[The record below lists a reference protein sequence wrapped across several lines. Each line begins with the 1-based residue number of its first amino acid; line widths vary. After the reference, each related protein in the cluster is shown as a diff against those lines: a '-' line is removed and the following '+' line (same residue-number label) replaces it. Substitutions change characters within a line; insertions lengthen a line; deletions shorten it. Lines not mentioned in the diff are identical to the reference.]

1 MLQTKF
7 SSVIR
12 CLTKQSRQTW
22 QCRLLSSSST
32 NSQKVSVDTG
42 DDRISVV
49 SLNRPPVN
57 SLNLEFMEDII
68 AALDQVEKDSKGM
81 ILTSANKSIFCA
93 GLDLKE
99 MYQPDEARLRKFWH
113 TLQEVW
119 LRLYTLKV
127 PLASAINGHAPAAGT
142 LMATCSDYRVMVGSN
157 PKFTMGLN
165 EAKFGLVAPFWFM
178 DAFIAVVGQRVGD
191 YSLLTG
197 KLYNVEESAKIGLID
212 EVVGT
217 KEEAIE
223 RCAYHIKQMSACKP
237 MAWHMTKLQTRD
249 AFIHRLKMNRQDDVN
264 NFVALVTQDH
274 LQKDLGAYIASL
286 SGGGGKK

>member
-93 GLDLKE
+93 GLDLKGKVE
-99 MYQPDEARLRKFWH
+99 LMTRLF
-113 TLQEVW
+113 
-119 LRLYTLKV
+119 
-127 PLASAINGHAPAAGT
+127 
-142 LMATCSDYRVMVGSN
+142 
-157 PKFTMGLN
+157 
-165 EAKFGLVAPFWFM
+165 
-178 DAFIAVVGQRVGD
+178 
-191 YSLLTG
+191 
-197 KLYNVEESAKIGLID
+197 KI
-212 EVVGT
+212 T
-217 KEEAIE
+217 
-223 RCAYHIKQMSACKP
+223 
-237 MAWHMTKLQTRD
+237 
-249 AFIHRLKMNRQDDVN
+249 F
-264 NFVALVTQDH
+264 
-274 LQKDLGAYIASL
+274 
-286 SGGGGKK
+286 